1 MPNLNNTNE
10 NGLVYQDRSDKYLDR
25 EALAYTEALQQ
36 GVLDD
41 KTIHLYEFQHPENAQ
56 KIKESLG
63 WNAML
68 NPESKKAALESV
80 QKDIDEKAN
89 TLETQFTTEVSIHD
103 KKRITELGGDIP
115 NLEEQLRPQQQMISR
130 IRKNSVGK
138 MAAVFTAL
146 SLSASLSTN
155 AQENSGINSSET
167 TTQSTGSKEQAKK
180 LTQEEFELATQNPR
194 LFLEKSL
201 FFEGSI
207 HNEKIAEEI
216 MKIVQQDPRLFLENA
231 YRYVGFKSEGFDL
244 GKIITDAVDNPKAFG
259 KSYEENGR
267 RIIRIGGVTPELF
280 VIHLD
285 SLKNVPNLD
294 LGEILNKIFKST
306 PPGFMDYGVIFEHAK
321 ELEGFP
327 NFDLVG
333 LISREAVGGYYSGE
347 FLKYF
352 KVMKEIKGLDVS
364 SVLNKIGEKNP
375 QVFLS
380 FSMDILKDVIQ
391 TPGFDLSKVILENPN
406 ETFHRGALERFKE
419 EKIQLS
425 PDVQK
430 FEALIKDVP
439 YFGEKSMY
447 GLEALI
453 NNVVRHDM
461 STEEARKITQDPY
474 TLYKNLVNIK
484 GEPNHLADH
493 DVSMYLS
500 QLSTKKIQTI
510 NSLHNSPDNVRF
522 KSLEKFNA
530 KELYTLMVYGEDEVF
545 TSSFNGIFSR
555 LLTKMQQES
564 ISGDK
569 LLEEVGQNKSRTF
582 IKECAGYNRLDEFL
596 ATMDEQKQESLLVGV
611 VQDIEKSSNP
621 VLESV
626 VVVDILGNLKNQPA
640 VRKAI
645 EDQIK
650 IEYERTAKESE
661 QDSIEGNSKKFDG
674 SILYSVLGSVAASQ
688 SGRDDAWFKQMK
700 EKYPV
705 PIVDLREV
713 KNQILFNESNKNIQ
727 EYFFYNDDDGKAS
740 FASFL
745 AQYQNKPDW
754 HIEKEK
760 DFVKI
765 TGTQKGKTVE
775 IYANYPETDEAG
787 AEAVQSFLSQNN
799 LVPTVVVHRGHSYHV
814 NETIQDLNSTAKI
827 VSLGSCGGYN
837 NVEKV
842 LRKSPDAHILST
854 KGVGTMLINDPL
866 LKMLNTQILEGK
878 DIEWSVFWEALG
890 DRVGKDERF
899 KSYVSPNKNAG
910 AVFIKAYQDAVQKAA
925 QNSQK

>member
-1 MPNLNNTNE
+1 MPNFNNTNE
-10 NGLVYQDRSDKYLDR
+10 NGLVYDNGGDKYLDR

-36 GVLDD
+36 GILDD
-41 KTIHLYEFQHPENAQ
+41 KSIHLYEFQHPENAQ

-63 WNAML
+63 WNAVL
-68 NPESKKAALESV
+68 NPEKKKAMLELV
-80 QKDIDEKAN
+80 EKDIDEKADI
-89 TLETQFTTEVSIHD
+89 LETQFTTEISDHD
-103 KKRITELGGDIP
+103 KERIGELGGDVAT
-115 NLEEQLRPQQQMISR
+115 LEEQLAPQHQMISQ

-138 MAAVFTAL
+138 MAAAFTAL
-146 SLSASLSTN
+146 SLSASLSSN
-155 AQENSGINSSET
+155 AQENTVLNSPET

-180 LTQEEFELATQNPR
+180 LTQEEFEVAIQNPK
-194 LFLEKSL
+194 LFIEKSL
-201 FFEGSI
+201 LFEGSI
-207 HNEKIAEEI
+207 PNEKIAEEI
-216 MKIVQQDPRLFLENA
+216 MKIAQQDPRLFLQNA

-244 GKIITDAVDNPKAFG
+244 GKVITEAVDNPKAFG
-259 KSYEENGR
+259 KSYEENGQKV
-267 RIIRIGGVTPELF
+267 IRIGSVTPELF

-294 LGEILNKIFKST
+294 LGGVLTRMFESN
-306 PPGFMDYGVIFEHAK
+306 PVGFTDYTVLFEHTK
-321 ELEGFP
+321 ELKDIP
-327 NFDLVG
+327 NFDLAG
-333 LISREAVGGYYSGE
+333 FIQKGMSMNYGYDDKFVIHSKA
-347 FLKYF
+347 L
-352 KVMKEIKGLDVS
+352 KEIQGLDVPLL
-364 SVLNKIGEKNP
+364 LNQIGERNP
-375 QVFLS
+375 QVFLALH
-380 FSMDILKDVIQ
+380 IEIIKDALE

-406 ETFHRGALERFKE
+406 STYHRSTIERLE
-419 EKIQLS
+419 EKNIQVS
-425 PDVQK
+425 RDVQK
-430 FEALIKDVP
+430 LKELIQGVP

-447 GLEALI
+447 GLEALV
-453 NNVVRHDM
+453 NNVVRHNL

-555 LLTKMQQES
+555 LVTKMQQEGV
-564 ISGDK
+564 SGDK
-569 LLEEVGQNKSRTF
+569 LLESVGQNKSRTF

-596 ATMDEQKQESLLVGV
+596 ATMDEQKQEALLIGV
-611 VQDIEKSSNP
+611 VQGIEKSSDP

-650 IEYERTAKESE
+650 TEYERTVKEAE
-661 QDSIEGNSKKFDG
+661 QDTTPGSKKFNG
-674 SILYSVLGSVAASQ
+674 SILYSVLGSVAGSQ
-688 SGRDDAWFKQMK
+688 SGRDDAWFKEMK

-705 PIVDLREV
+705 PTVDLREV
-713 KNQILFNESNKNIQ
+713 KNETLFNENNTNIQ
-727 EYFFYNDDDGKAS
+727 EYFFYNDDDGKSS
-740 FASFL
+740 FAHFL
-745 AQYQNKPDW
+745 AQYENKPGW
-754 HIEKEK
+754 QIERQK

-765 TGTQKGKTVE
+765 ISKQAGKKIE
-775 IYANYPETDEAG
+775 IYANYPESNEAG
-787 AEAVQSFLSQNN
+787 AEAVQSFFTENN

-814 NETIQDLNSTAKI
+814 NKTIQDLDLTAKI

-837 NVEKV
+837 NVAKV
-842 LRKSPDAHILST
+842 LDKSPNAHILST
-854 KGVGTMLINDPL
+854 KGTGTMLINDPL

-890 DRVGKDERF
+890 GKVGKDERF
-899 KSYVSPNKNAG
+899 KDYVSPNKNAG
-910 AVFIKAYQDAVQKAA
+910 AVFIKAYKDAVLKEA